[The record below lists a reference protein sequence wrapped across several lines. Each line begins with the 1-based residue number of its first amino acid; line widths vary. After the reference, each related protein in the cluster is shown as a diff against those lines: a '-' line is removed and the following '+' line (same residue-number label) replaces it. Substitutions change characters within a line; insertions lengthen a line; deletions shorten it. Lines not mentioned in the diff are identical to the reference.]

1 MFYITGYNWGYS
13 SSDMMSVVGGRSKIH
28 ENILVKTV
36 MEELYGSLD
45 IKTGSKLELQGRDS
59 TI

>member
-1 MFYITGYNWGYS
+1 
-13 SSDMMSVVGGRSKIH
+13 MSVVTTVGGHSKVN
-28 ENILVKTV
+28 ENILVIRV

-45 IKTGSKLELQGRDS
+45 IKAGSKLELQGRDS

>member
-1 MFYITGYNWGYS
+1 
-13 SSDMMSVVGGRSKIH
+13 MSVVGGRSKGN

>member
-1 MFYITGYNWGYS
+1 MTGYNWGYRR
-13 SSDMMSVVGGRSKIH
+13 SDVMSVVTTVGGRSKVNQ
-28 ENILVKTV
+28 NIFVKTV

-45 IKTGSKLELQGRDS
+45 IKAGSKLELQGRDS

>member
-1 MFYITGYNWGYS
+1 
-13 SSDMMSVVGGRSKIH
+13 MSAVGGRSKVN

-45 IKTGSKLELQGRDS
+45 IKTGSGLELQGRDS

>member
-1 MFYITGYNWGYS
+1 
-13 SSDMMSVVGGRSKIH
+13 MSVVGGRSKIH

-45 IKTGSKLELQGRDS
+45 IKAGSKLELQGRDY